1 MAHLWIRE
9 PASEWSIL
17 SLVEDSYALDVVP
30 PQAFSAR
37 PALASGSAQALLVRS
52 AAEEAEAW
60 FVVAPGHGETH
71 VNGLPLVLGV
81 RALSDRDEIRLA
93 GTDPVFFST
102 ETLAVVGPFPGSPQP
117 VICPRCALPIE
128 TGGAAVRCP
137 RCGMWHHESDERRCW
152 TYARTCYAC
161 PQPTALDAG
170 YSWSPEEL

>member
-17 SLVEDSYALDVVP
+17 PLAEEAYALDAVP
-30 PQAFSAR
+30 PRALSAR
-37 PALASGSAQALLVRS
+37 PAIASDIDRVLLVRS

-81 RALSDRDEIRLA
+81 HALSDRDEIRLA
-93 GTDPVFFST
+93 GTEPVFFST
-102 ETLAVVGPFPGSPQP
+102 ETLAEVVSFPESPQP
-117 VICPRCALPIE
+117 VICPRCVLPIE
-128 TGGAAVRCP
+128 AGSAAVRCP
-137 RCGMWHHESDERRCW
+137 RCGMWHHENEERHCW